1 MRTFKWP
8 NEDET
13 FQVDDSTDGGQ
24 DTCNDLITNGAVEV
38 KASKKDR
45 PSMAW
50 KINAI
55 REWMSDNDVDYDRG
69 DSKKELLARL

>member
-1 MRTFKWP
+1 MRTFKWS

-13 FQVDDSTDGGQ
+13 FQVDDSTGGGK
-24 DTCNDLITNGAVEV
+24 DTCSDLLANGAVEI
-38 KASKKDR
+38 KTPKKDS
-45 PSMAW
+45 PTMAW

>member
-1 MRTFKWP
+1 MRTFKWS

-13 FQVDDSTDGGQ
+13 FQVDDSTGGGK
-24 DTCNDLITNGAVEV
+24 DTCSDLLTNGAVEI
-38 KASKKDR
+38 KASKEES

>member
-13 FQVDDSTDGGQ
+13 FQVDDSTGGGK
-24 DTCNDLITNGAVEV
+24 DTCSDLLTNGAVEV
-38 KASKKDR
+38 KASKTES

>member
-13 FQVDDSTDGGQ
+13 FQVDDSTGGGK
-24 DTCNDLITNGAVEV
+24 DTCSDLLTNGAVEI
-38 KASKKDR
+38 KASKKDS
-45 PSMAW
+45 PTMAW
-50 KINAI
+50 KINDI
-55 REWMSDNDVDYDRG
+55 REYFSDNDIDYDRG

>member
-13 FQVDDSTDGGQ
+13 FQVDDSSDIGK
-24 DTCNDLITNGAVEV
+24 DTCKDLLANGAVEV
-38 KASKKDR
+38 KASKKDV

-50 KINAI
+50 KINDI
-55 REWMSDNDVDYDRG
+55 R
-69 DSKKELLARL
+69 

>member
-1 MRTFKWP
+1 M
-8 NEDET
+8 
-13 FQVDDSTDGGQ
+13 
-24 DTCNDLITNGAVEV
+24 
-38 KASKKDR
+38 

-50 KINAI
+50 KINDI